1 MHMVRSDDMAGQL
14 PTGETERWSAY
25 PSWRQFTW
33 LYFLSLM
40 SGLRGGLILRLGVSG
55 GEGWVAGAA
64 ILLVCAAILRHWAQY
79 RLTLQRVI
87 VRNGY
92 TGRVIQAMAISD
104 IRGITIMQGPLAQ
117 FMGIGT
123 LVLQSMSGDRLLLL
137 RGISDPE
144 VIKTRIEAL
153 MPKGHSVLT
162 QQAALL

>member
-1 MHMVRSDDMAGQL
+1 MDKSDEMAGQ
-14 PTGETERWSAY
+14 PVAGETVRWTAY

-40 SGLRGGLILRLGVSG
+40 VGLRGWLVLRFGVSG
-55 GEGWVAGAA
+55 GEVWVVGAA
-64 ILLVCAAILRHWAQY
+64 ILLVCAAILRYWARY
-79 RLTLQRVI
+79 SLTSHRVV

-92 TGRVIQAMAISD
+92 TGREIQAIAISE
-104 IRGITIMQGPLAQ
+104 IREVTIAQGPLAR

-123 LVLQSMSGDRLLLL
+123 LVLHNMSGERFLSL

-153 MPKGHSVLT
+153 MP
-162 QQAALL
+162 

>member
-1 MHMVRSDDMAGQL
+1 MVKSDDMAGQL
-14 PTGETERWSAY
+14 QAGETERWSAY
-25 PSWRQFTW
+25 PSWGQFAW

-40 SGLRGGLILRLGVSG
+40 SGLRGWLILWLEVSG
-55 GEGWVAGAA
+55 GELWVAGAA

-79 RLTLQRVI
+79 RLTSQRVI
-87 VRNGY
+87 MRNGY
-92 TGRVIQAMAISD
+92 TGREIQAMAISD
-104 IRGITIMQGPLAQ
+104 IREVTIAQGPLAQ

-123 LVLQSMSGDRLLLL
+123 LVLHNMSGERLLSL

-162 QQAALL
+162 QQVASL

>member
-1 MHMVRSDDMAGQL
+1 MVKSDEMTGQPL
-14 PTGETERWSAY
+14 AGETVRWTAY

-40 SGLRGGLILRLGVSG
+40 VGLRGWLVLRFGVSG
-55 GEGWVAGAA
+55 GEVWVVGAA
-64 ILLVCAAILRHWAQY
+64 ILLVCAAILRYWAQY
-79 RLTLQRVI
+79 SLTSHRVV

-92 TGRVIQAMAISD
+92 TGREIQAIAISE
-104 IRGITIMQGPLAQ
+104 IREVTIAQGPVAR

-123 LVLQSMSGDRLLLL
+123 LVLHNMSGERFLSL

-153 MPKGHSVLT
+153 MP
-162 QQAALL
+162 

>member
-1 MHMVRSDDMAGQL
+1 MVRSDDMAEPLQA
-14 PTGETERWSAY
+14 GEIVRWSAY
-25 PSWRQFTW
+25 PSWRQFAW

-40 SGLRGGLILRLGVSG
+40 AGLRGWIFLRFGVSG
-55 GEGWVAGAA
+55 GEVWLAGAA
-64 ILLVCAAILRHWAQY
+64 ILLVCAAILRHWARY
-79 RLTLQRVI
+79 SLTSQRVI

-92 TGRVIQAMAISD
+92 TGREIQVMAIND
-104 IRGITIMQGPLAQ
+104 IREVTLTEGPLAQ

-123 LVLQSMSGDRLLLL
+123 LVIHSMRGDRLLSL

-162 QQAALL
+162 HQAVSL

>member
-1 MHMVRSDDMAGQL
+1 MVKSDEMAGQPL
-14 PTGETERWSAY
+14 AGETVRWTAY

-40 SGLRGGLILRLGVSG
+40 VGLRGWLVLRFGVSG
-55 GEGWVAGAA
+55 GEVWVVGAA
-64 ILLVCAAILRHWAQY
+64 ILLVCAAILRYWAQY
-79 RLTLQRVI
+79 SLTSHRVI

-92 TGRVIQAMAISD
+92 TGREINAMAISD
-104 IRGITIMQGPLAQ
+104 IREVTIAQGPLAQ

-123 LVLQSMSGDRLLLL
+123 LVLHNMSGERLLSL

-153 MPKGHSVLT
+153 MP
-162 QQAALL
+162 

>member
-1 MHMVRSDDMAGQL
+1 MVRLDDMAGRL
-14 PTGETERWSAY
+14 SAGETEKWSSY

-40 SGLRGGLILRLGVSG
+40 SGLRGWLILRIGVSG

-79 RLTLQRVI
+79 SLTSQRVI
-87 VRNGY
+87 MRSGY
-92 TGRVIQAMAISD
+92 TGREIQAMAISD
-104 IRGITIMQGPLAQ
+104 IREVSIMQGPLAQ

-123 LVLQSMSGDRLLLL
+123 LVLQSMSGDRLLSL
-137 RGISDPE
+137 RGVSDPE

-162 QQAALL
+162 QQATSL